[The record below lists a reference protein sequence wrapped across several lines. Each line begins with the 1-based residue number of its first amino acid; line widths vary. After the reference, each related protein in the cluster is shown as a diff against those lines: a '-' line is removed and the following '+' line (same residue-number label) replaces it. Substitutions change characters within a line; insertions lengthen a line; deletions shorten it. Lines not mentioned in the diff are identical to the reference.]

1 VRYRRCGD
9 HGVLIEVDGP
19 VLPLLAAFTEAAL
32 PGVQDLVPGD
42 RTLLVLARSA
52 ADLERLWPRVR
63 ATVPVSV
70 PVAAATGIVVPV
82 TYDGPDLEAV
92 ASAWQVEPAMV
103 VRRHV
108 EAIWTVAFTGFS
120 PGFGYLRTTSDW
132 PTVARRD
139 SPRTRVPAGSV
150 ALAGTYAGIY
160 PRDSPGGWQLIGRT
174 ALDLFDADRDPPAL
188 LWPGRSVRFREVLPD
203 ER

>member
-19 VLPLLAAFTEAAL
+19 VLPLLAAFGEAGL

-52 ADLERLWPRVR
+52 ADLERLLPRIR
-63 ATVPVSV
+63 AIRPATAV
-70 PVAAATGIVVPV
+70 VAPATELVVPV
-82 TYDGPDLEAV
+82 TYDGPDLQAV
-92 ASAWQVEPAMV
+92 ASAWNVEPGVV

-108 EAIWTVAFTGFS
+108 EASWTVAFTGFS
-120 PGFGYLRTTSDW
+120 PGFGYLRTTSEW
-132 PTVARRD
+132 PQVARRD

-150 ALAGTYAGIY
+150 ALAGSYAGIY

-188 LWPGRSVRFREVLPD
+188 LWPGRTVRFREVRPD